1 MFLLMFAAF
10 LGGGATIILLWPL
23 GEWIALLCAP
33 LGGSL
38 SALIAAVCVA
48 TEPEEDEEGQEVASR
63 AAGGEVVASL
73 AEAAPANTQDEERCA
88 P

>member
-1 MFLLMFAAF
+1 MFLLMFAAI

-33 LGGSL
+33 LGGSV
-38 SALIAAVCVA
+38 SALIAAVCIA
-48 TEPEEDEEGQEVASR
+48 TQPDEDEESEEVASR
-63 AAGGEVVASL
+63 AAGGEILTSRAEGAS
-73 AEAAPANTQDEERCA
+73 ANRQPD